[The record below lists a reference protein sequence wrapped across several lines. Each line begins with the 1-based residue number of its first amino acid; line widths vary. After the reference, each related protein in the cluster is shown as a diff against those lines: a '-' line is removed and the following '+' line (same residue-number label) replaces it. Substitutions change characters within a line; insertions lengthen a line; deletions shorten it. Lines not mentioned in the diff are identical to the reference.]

1 MGAIARL
8 GWSTGVIEVGLTD
21 MVDKATLAQKTSFG
35 RQGRLIFQ
43 KIDEDSP
50 PNARLIDVTPKQ

>member
-1 MGAIARL
+1 
-8 GWSTGVIEVGLTD
+8 